1 MEYKLVKNVSDNE
14 MYRAAFN
21 KLAENTFGLNFEGWY
36 QNGFWKDNY
45 IPYTLFDGEK
55 AVANVSI
62 NRCDFLLDGVLH
74 HYHQLG
80 TVMTDPAYRG
90 QGLSKRIMEEIQR
103 DFAGESDGFFLF
115 ANDSVLDFYPR
126 FGFRKA
132 DEYCYQKAV
141 EQKGQSELKAVPM
154 QSKEN
159 FAAMV
164 DIIDKSVAHS
174 RMTMKHNAGLI
185 MFYLSQFMTECVYQ
199 IERLNCFVVAEIE
212 EGTATIYE
220 VFSEREVDLNEVIV
234 AFGEEIKQVK
244 LLFTPLVSE
253 NYKKELNVMDDT
265 TLFLRGKIV
274 DNFCGKGL
282 MFPALSHA

>member
-1 MEYKLVKNVSDNE
+1 MKNVSDNE

-36 QNGFWKDNY
+36 QKGFWKDNY

-55 AVANVSI
+55 AVANVSV
-62 NRCDFLLDGVLH
+62 NRCDFLLDGVLR

-80 TVMTDPAYRG
+80 TVMTDPEYRG
-90 QGLSKRIMEEIQR
+90 QGLSRRIMEEIQS

-126 FGFRKA
+126 FGFKKA

-141 EQKGQSELKAVPM
+141 KQKGQSELKAVPM
-154 QSKEN
+154 QSQED

-164 DIIDKSVAHS
+164 DIIDKSVALG

-185 MFYLSQFMTECVYQ
+185 MFYLSQFMSECVYR

-212 EGTATIYE
+212 KDTATIYE
-220 VFSEREVDLNEVIV
+220 VFSEREVDLNEVIG
-234 AFGEEIKQVK
+234 AFGEEVKQVK
-244 LLFTPLVSE
+244 FLFTPLMPE
-253 NYKKELNVMDDT
+253 TYEKELVMMDDT
-265 TLFLRGKIV
+265 TLFLKGNIVGDLDGK
-274 DNFCGKGL
+274 DL

>member
-1 MEYKLVKNVSDNE
+1 MKNVSDNE
-14 MYRAAFN
+14 KYRSAFN

-36 QNGFWKDNY
+36 QNGFWEDNY

-55 AVANVSI
+55 AVANVSV

-80 TVMTDPAYRG
+80 TVMTDPEYRG
-90 QGLSKRIMEEIQR
+90 QGLSRRIMEEIQS

-126 FGFRKA
+126 FGFQKA
-132 DEYCYQKAV
+132 DEYCYQKTV

-154 QSKEN
+154 QSKED
-159 FAAMV
+159 FAVMV
-164 DIIDKSVAHS
+164 DIIDKSVALG

-185 MFYLSQFMTECVYQ
+185 MFYLSQFMSECVYR
-199 IERLNCFVVAEIE
+199 IDRLNCFIVAEIE
-212 EGTATIYE
+212 EDTATIYE
-220 VFSEREVDLNEVIV
+220 VFSEREVNLNEVIG
-234 AFGEEIKQVK
+234 AFGEEVKQVK
-244 LLFTPLVSE
+244 FLFTPLMPE
-253 NYKKELNVMDDT
+253 NYKKELVMTDDT
-265 TLFLRGKIV
+265 TLFLKGNIV
-274 DNFCGKGL
+274 DDLDGKDL